1 MGGLGGAVFPLCCL
15 TWGQTMVAVMKIMLP
30 SFKRSHAGTAAL
42 SSHDPAAGPSRPMSL
57 PETPG
62 HSQASLDQSLV
73 GPLLLSPGFWY
84 AQGFICALESVSP
97 VLCKFWRLCGGVNGG
112 LLSPRGLMSY
122 PGLLH
127 PEPLT
132 LQHFAPHLY
141 LHRRHSNA
149 VSAQS
154 LLGIWVLV
162 HTSFDWALWAS
173 LAGMG
178 LDYKWYFTSPTTLLG
193 LLLFPWMWDI
203 FFGGIQYS
211 PVDGCLG
218 MICNFGVLA
227 GEDEHMSF
235 YSTIL

>member
-1 MGGLGGAVFPLCCL
+1 MGVLRGAVFPLCCL

-42 SSHDPAAGPSRPMSL
+42 SSHDPAAGPSRPMPL

-127 PEPLT
+127 QSPWPCST
-132 LQHFAPHLY
+132 
-141 LHRRHSNA
+141 
-149 VSAQS
+149 S
-154 LLGIWVLV
+154 LLICISTEDTQMQFQLSLCWVSGSWCTQVLIEPSEHLWQVWGLIINDISPLLPPYWGFSFSLGCGISFLV
-162 HTSFDWALWAS
+162 ESNI
-173 LAGMG
+173 
-178 LDYKWYFTSPTTLLG
+178 LL
-193 LLLFPWMWDI
+193 
-203 FFGGIQYS
+203 
-211 PVDGCLG
+211 
-218 MICNFGVLA
+218 
-227 GEDEHMSF
+227 
-235 YSTIL
+235 